1 MSETDSIRLKGQSH
15 RASHG
20 ALFLPVA
27 WRNLWRNRR
36 RTFLTVGAIAFG
48 MLIVQVLMSIQSG
61 SYGPMIALA
70 TRMGSGHIQIL
81 HESFHDEPR
90 IEYAIT
96 NINDRLNELDRAR
109 ELEGVTARAEA
120 FALVSNDPHT
130 TAALVNGVI
139 PERELAVSDWPTK
152 VVKGSYLTGEN
163 QALIGAVL
171 ARNLQLDVGGEIVI
185 LGTNADGGIGAA
197 VAEICGIFEATTEL
211 ERAVIQIDLGTF
223 QEAFD
228 MPDQAHRIVA
238 LVDDPMS
245 MDDGLAALEQVR
257 VDGEV
262 LMDWTEL
269 MPEISEGIEIDIVS
283 NAVLQFVLILIV
295 VLSIMNTFVM
305 TLFERTREY
314 GVMFAIGTKRILA
327 YRMTLIEVVLLW
339 IVGVVCGGLL
349 TCLLVG
355 PLMYTGI
362 VIPVSEDAIQSQF
375 AFMPTAIYPD
385 FSWWVIFTAP
395 AAIGIGAVISV
406 SLVAFRLTRLDITE
420 ALRSE

>member
-1 MSETDSIRLKGQSH
+1 MKYHPAPKTQGS
-15 RASHG
+15 
-20 ALFLPVA
+20 LFIPVA

-36 RTFLTVGAIAFG
+36 RTLLTVAAIAFG
-48 MLIVQVLMSIQSG
+48 MLIVQLVMSIQSG
-61 SYGPMIALA
+61 SYGPMIALG

-81 HESFHDEPR
+81 HKSFHDEPR
-90 IEYAIT
+90 IEYSIV
-96 NINDRLNELDRAR
+96 NIDERLSNLDNAPA
-109 ELEGVTARAEA
+109 LDFVSARAET
-120 FALVSNDPHT
+120 FALVSNDPHS

-139 PERELAVSDWPTK
+139 PERELALSDMPTK
-152 VVKGSYLTGEN
+152 VVKGSYLTGDN
-163 QALIGAVL
+163 QAFIGAGL

-197 VAEICGIFEATTEL
+197 VAEVSGIFEATTEL
-211 ERAVIQIDLGTF
+211 ERALIQVSLNTF

-245 MDDGLAALEQVR
+245 MGDGFETLDRAR
-257 VDGEV
+257 VDDEIV
-262 LMDWTEL
+262 MDWTEL

-295 VLSIMNTFVM
+295 VLSVMNTFVM

-314 GVMFAIGTKRILA
+314 GVLFAIGMKRA
-327 YRMTLIEVVLLW
+327 FVYRMTMIEVVLLW
-339 IVGVVCGGLL
+339 LVGIVCGGLL
-349 TCLLVG
+349 TCLLVV
-355 PLMYTGI
+355 PLMFTGI
-362 VIPVSEDAIQSQF
+362 VIPASEDALQSQF

-385 FSWWVIFTAP
+385 FSWWVVFTAP
-395 AAIGIGAVISV
+395 VVIGIGAVISV
-406 SLVAFRLTRLDITE
+406 SLVAIRLARLDITE

>member
-197 VAEICGIFEATTEL
+197 VAEICGIFEGTTEL

-339 IVGVVCGGLL
+339 IVGVICGGLL